1 MGHDAWEFR
10 FSTYENGVRKQ
21 RQITLSTKKYP
32 SKAAVK
38 RKVEA
43 LLLKLNADNATAA
56 LQEPTLGGSDRR
68 VYTRRDARPPQESA
82 ELSSVDE

>member
-32 SKAAVK
+32 SKS
-38 RKVEA
+38 
-43 LLLKLNADNATAA
+43 LFMIF
-56 LQEPTLGGSDRR
+56 
-68 VYTRRDARPPQESA
+68 
-82 ELSSVDE
+82 